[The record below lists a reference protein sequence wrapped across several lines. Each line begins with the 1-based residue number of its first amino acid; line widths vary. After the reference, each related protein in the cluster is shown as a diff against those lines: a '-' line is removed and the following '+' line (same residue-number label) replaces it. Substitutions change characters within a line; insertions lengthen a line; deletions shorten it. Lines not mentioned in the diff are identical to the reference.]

1 MSDIPAP
8 IGAVRTPVVHSI
20 AFASAEPAPVRSG
33 HAIEYRKTPFLMLVK
48 ALVQRICGVGQ
59 FRQGRTGVRHGCGA
73 LTQALDGI
81 VAGLAA
87 AQRVKAAPAQLGVV
101 ARRLFENRPIL
112 LLLR

>member
-1 MSDIPAP
+1 RALQHALAPADSPP
-8 IGAVRTPVVHSI
+8 IR
-20 AFASAEPAPVRSG
+20 SAQ
-33 HAIEYRKTPFLMLVK
+33 AIEYRKAPFLILVK

-87 AQRVKAAPAQLGVV
+87 AQRVKAVPAQLGLV
-101 ARRLFENRPIL
+101 ARPLLERRPTLLF
-112 LLLR
+112 

>member
-1 MSDIPAP
+1 M
-8 IGAVRTPVVHSI
+8 HSI
-20 AFASAEPAPVRSG
+20 AAAFASTESTAAERDQ
-33 HAIEYRKTPFLMLVK
+33 AIEYRKAPFLILVK

-59 FRQGRTGVRHGCGA
+59 FLQGRTRVRHGCGA

-101 ARRLFENRPIL
+101 ARRLLEGRPIL
-112 LLLR
+112 LLLRVEHQS